1 MILRPYSY
9 NGISLTN
16 NTSHTTDPSSLYDAY
31 LPREY
36 AGMQMPTEPTYISRA
51 GAVPVFSGKDFRPVT
66 IPLSVNLLGTFTQ
79 TYESLNQLFDTKDET
94 PRQLIVV
101 DSEDSNK
108 QYYTYATAKSV
119 QADGVGG
126 PNATVILALDDPIWQ
141 SVTQNSQTFSV
152 TDTTGSTSVTNNGN
166 DYAYPVFEITP
177 QSGSTDNQY
186 SLYVQVV
193 PTSTLPWPNRFLD
206 ITGATDTTWDTAAL
220 VSGGKM
226 QSDGKDLRVFRDGVE
241 VSRWLDGINT
251 TDTHVIVS
259 CDMPPRWWMGTK
271 TAIGAT
277 DTVTEIEINDNT
289 ANRAALTSMPN
300 AGRVLVYTGTAL
312 SATDTE
318 EFTYTAKTITPT
330 KLALTINS
338 RAVRGTTALDHAAFS
353 TVQHMPYD
361 FTVIYGSASTDEPVT
376 DNTKKPIQSLTS
388 RNNSF
393 VYDTAFYEIAGT
405 RPNIWVPAPNITS
418 NASLSRSGIYT
429 STNDAG
435 DTDPATAIGLKAQT
449 YQNLG
454 VWNPD
459 TVTLRWFGYFPDYV
473 ASVSASGAQ
482 NQNVA
487 SIPTWS
493 LQSYTAAAGWR
504 DLWTVSA
511 QATTDYTTWTTW
523 TKASSDATLP
533 ASTEYLRFL
542 GLGTILGSTDY
553 YSKVEVSA
561 VTVGLTNHP
570 DVRLRTEATNFHL
583 DAKITNATTGEF
595 FSIILPMSLNET
607 VYVDT
612 DPDYPT
618 VTYKGRVTN
627 GALSLSSVRAAWL
640 KLNPGAN
647 TIEFQNNLPAATD
660 VQIVIKHRDRANFL

>member
-1 MILRPYSY
+1 MILKPYSFA
-9 NGISLTN
+9 GTSL
-16 NTSHTTDPSSLYDAY
+16 SSSDYEAS
-31 LPREY
+31 LPR
-36 AGMQMPTEPTYISRA
+36 ASANLQMQTNPSYISRA
-51 GAVPVFSGKDFRPVT
+51 GAVPVFAGKDFQPTV
-66 IPLSVNLLGTFTQ
+66 INLEIIMQHDFMTLF
-79 TYESLNQLFDTKDET
+79 ESLNQLFDTKDET
-94 PRQLIVV
+94 PRQLIII
-101 DSEDSNK
+101 DTEDSNK
-108 QYYTYATAKSV
+108 QYYVYATAKQV
-119 QADGVGG
+119 IGGHDGPMAVV
-126 PNATVILALDDPIWQ
+126 TLALDDPIWQ

-177 QSGSTDNQY
+177 QTASTDNQY
-186 SLYVQVV
+186 SLYAQVV

-226 QSDGKDLRVFRDGVE
+226 QSDGRDLRVYRDGVE

-300 AGRVLVYTGTAL
+300 SGRVLVYTGTAL

-318 EFTYTAKTITPT
+318 EFTYTGKTITPT

-361 FTVIYGSASTDEPVT
+361 FTLIYGSASTDEPVT
-376 DNTKKPIQSLTS
+376 DDTKKPIQSLTS

-393 VYDTAFYEIAGT
+393 VYDTAFWEVAAT
-405 RPNIWVPAPNITS
+405 RPNIWLPTNRTVS
-418 NASLSRSGIYT
+418 NASLSRSVLYT

-435 DTDPATAIGLKAQT
+435 DTDPATALGIKAQT

-459 TVTLRWFGYFPDYV
+459 TVFLGWYGTFPDYV
-473 ASVSASGAQ
+473 SSISASGAQ
-482 NQNVA
+482 NQSVA
-487 SIPTWS
+487 SIPEIGLDGWTP
-493 LQSYTAAAGWR
+493 AAAWKN
-504 DLWTVSA
+504 LWTVSA
-511 QATTDYTTWTTW
+511 QATTDYATWTTW
-523 TKASSDATLP
+523 TKASSDATVP
-533 ASTEYLRFL
+533 SSTQYLRFRMT
-542 GLGTILGSTDY
+542 GTILGSTDY
-553 YSKVEVSA
+553 YSKAEMSA
-561 VTVGLTNHP
+561 ITVGLTNHP
-570 DVRLRTEATNFHL
+570 DVRLRTEAANYHL
-583 DAKITNATTGEF
+583 DAKITNTTTGEF
-595 FSIILPMSLNET
+595 FSIVLPVSLNET
-607 VYVDT
+607 VYIDT
-612 DPDYPT
+612 DPDFPT
-618 VTYKGRVTN
+618 ATYKGRVTN
-627 GALSLSSVRAAWL
+627 GAVSLSSTRAAWL
-640 KLNPGAN
+640 RLNPGAN
-647 TIEFQNNLPAATD
+647 TIEFENQQPAATD
-660 VQIVIKHRDRANFL
+660 VQIVIKWRDRMNML